1 MFTGRKRKNM
11 LNRDSSSPVS
21 ASMAAAMC
29 SGLAA
34 MNTIDPRTFV
44 EFKRW
49 TVRQEV
55 RKAVKRRRD
64 ALQDVILQKMLET
77 RMLTSTLDEVQ

>member
-1 MFTGRKRKNM
+1 M
-11 LNRDSSSPVS
+11 LI
-21 ASMAAAMC
+21 
-29 SGLAA
+29 SGGSVKLAT

-64 ALQDVILQKMLET
+64 ALQDVIGQSMLET
-77 RMLTSTLDEVQ
+77 KMLTSALGEVQ